1 MTPRSDDP
9 LGLRPEPGSTSPK
22 TGKAPP
28 PTVGAAAGSGNIDSD
43 RRFGIPADRSVS
55 RVTTTQDRRTA
66 RKAASAAE
74 LKEESTR
81 EDLYE
86 RAQELDIEGRSDMN
100 KDELAKAVAKAERA
114 SAKN

>member
-66 RKAASAAE
+66 RKAAASESETESKSSA
-74 LKEESTR
+74 KSS
-81 EDLYE
+81 
-86 RAQELDIEGRSDMN
+86 GS
-100 KDELAKAVAKAERA
+100 KKA